1 MGGDYR
7 IDEVRFVEKIPLSS
21 IGKVQRYKL
30 REQQSKVEKKKIK
43 KEKKRGVFEE
53 VKDILQSLGI
63 REEIEK
69 ESILEDD
76 LGIDS
81 LNLFELRVEIEK
93 HFGEDLTN
101 CISAQL
107 TIEQLCEMVDGDRKN
122 SPNTISYDVEQ
133 YPMKRRMW
141 DRGVV

>member
-81 LNLFELRVEIEK
+81 LNLFELCVEIEK

-107 TIEQLCEMVDGDRKN
+107 TIEQLCE
-122 SPNTISYDVEQ
+122 
-133 YPMKRRMW
+133 W
-141 DRGVV
+141 